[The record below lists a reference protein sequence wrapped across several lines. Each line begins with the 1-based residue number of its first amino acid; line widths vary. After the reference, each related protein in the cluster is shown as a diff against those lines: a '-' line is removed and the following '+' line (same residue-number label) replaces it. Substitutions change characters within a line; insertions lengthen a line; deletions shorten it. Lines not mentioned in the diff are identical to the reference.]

1 MKIDS
6 FASIF
11 AKAEQHHDGYEAL
24 LTKLPVL
31 LSDAELLRL
40 SDALYLE
47 RLTACIFVSGFSKK
61 VIQSKWPG
69 FLEVFHDFDLEKLS
83 ELTDDEWDAMR
94 EDTRII
100 RNARKIQSVRD
111 NVRMIRDVSAE
122 HNGFGRFLVN
132 WGAQD
137 QVGLMKFLNKKG
149 NQIGDNTSQYFL
161 RYVGVDGFV
170 LSSDICA
177 AAIEAGVEIA
187 SREKGRGQKPIS
199 QKDKHTLQQAFNYW
213 HDETQMPYTH
223 LSKIMA
229 FSQG

>member
-1 MKIDS
+1 MTFPS
-6 FASIF
+6 FNSIF
-11 AKAEQHHDGYEAL
+11 AKAEELKGGYDEL
-24 LTKLPVL
+24 LTQLPAL
-31 LSDAELLRL
+31 LSDAELMRF

-61 VIQSKWPG
+61 VIENKWPG
-69 FLEVFHDFDLEKLS
+69 FLEVFHDFDIEKIT
-83 ELTDDEWDAMR
+83 EMADDEWEAMR

-100 RNARKIQSVRD
+100 RNARKIQSVRE
-111 NVRMIRDVSAE
+111 NTQMIKEVSAE
-122 HNGFGRFLVN
+122 HGGFGKFLVN

-137 QVGLMKFLNKKG
+137 QIGLMKFLNKNG
-149 NQIGDNTSQYFL
+149 NQIGDNTAQYFL

-177 AAIEAGVEIA
+177 AAIEAGVDIA

-199 QKDKHTLQQAFNYW
+199 QKDKRTLQEAFNFW
-213 HDETQMPYTH
+213 QDETRLPYTH

-229 FSQG
+229 FSRG